1 MARMLPLILNVA
13 NHRIAL
19 IGEGGAAYRRYE
31 FLQGAGIEQLSIY
44 IGNHD
49 GWAYEAEA
57 AVYDRWPVKADL
69 AGVAVAFVAGL
80 SRELSGEIAAHARAA
95 GALVNVEDVPELCDF
110 DVPAVVRRGDLLLT
124 VSTGGKA
131 PGLSSQIRAYL
142 ERLFGSEWAGHLTK
156 LSDARRRWRTESLAT
171 SEVAKLT
178 EAMVTRE
185 GWLPPEHRS

>member
-1 MARMLPLILNVA
+1 MLPLILNVA
-13 NHRIAL
+13 DRRIAL

-31 FLQGAGIEQLSIY
+31 FLQGAGVERLSIY

-49 GWAYEAEA
+49 GWACDAEA

-69 AGVAVAFVAGL
+69 AGVAIAFVAGL
-80 SRELSGEIAAHARAA
+80 SRELSGDIAAHAHAV

-110 DVPAVVRRGDLLLT
+110 HVPAVVRRGDLLLT

-131 PGLSSQIRAYL
+131 PGLSAQIRAYL
-142 ERLFGSEWAGHLTK
+142 ERLFGSEWVGHLNEI
-156 LSDARRRWRTESLAT
+156 SDARQRWRSENLAA

-178 EAMVTRE
+178 ETMVARE
-185 GWLPPEHRS
+185 GWLPLEHRS

>member
-1 MARMLPLILNVA
+1 MAQMLPLILNVA
-13 NHRIAL
+13 SRRVAL

-31 FLQGAGIEQLSIY
+31 FLQGAGVEQLAIY

-49 GWAYEAEA
+49 GWACEAEA
-57 AVYDRWPVKADL
+57 AVYDRWPVTADL
-69 AGVAVAFVAGL
+69 AGVAIAFVAGL
-80 SRELSGEIAAHARAA
+80 SWELSGEMAAHAHAV

-110 DVPAVVRRGDLLLT
+110 HVPAVVRRGDLLLT

-131 PGLSSQIRAYL
+131 PGLSSQIRSYL
-142 ERLFGSEWAGHLTK
+142 ERLFGSEWVGRLSEI
-156 LSDARRRWRTESLAT
+156 SDARQRWRSEKLAT

-178 EAMVTRE
+178 ETMVARE